1 MHFGASV
8 FKMATARIRNEE
20 WQQDDD
26 LKDMLARYV
35 KENLRRREILDFV
48 CRDFD
53 QYAWSLRSL
62 DRRLEYFNIR
72 YTDRNVVVELG
83 EIETAV
89 RQEMDGPGKLL
100 GYRALHKKLRQVHEL
115 NVPRD
120 VVYAVMYSVD
130 PVALEERAPQF
141 KKKKPKSNFTSRGSN
156 WVHSLDGHDKLMGY
170 QNSTFPIAVY
180 GCMDTCSRKILWI
193 RVWMSNS
200 DPNIIG
206 RFYLEHLFKSRKI
219 AAKLRLDRGSETGV
233 MATMH
238 AFLRQHHGDMDP
250 LETVI
255 YGPSTSN
262 QVRFA
267 DFFLLFMFLL

>member
-8 FKMATARIRNEE
+8 FKMATAQIQNEE
-20 WQQDDD
+20 SQQDDD
-26 LKDMLARYV
+26 LKDMLARYL
-35 KENLRRREILDFV
+35 KEHLRCREILDFV
-48 CRDFD
+48 CRDFG

-62 DRRLEYFNIR
+62 DRRLEYFSIR
-72 YTDRNVVVELG
+72 YTDCNVELG

-130 PVALEERAPQF
+130 PVALEERAPRF

-170 QNSTFPIAVY
+170 QNSTFLIAVY
-180 GCMDTCSRKILWI
+180 GYMDTCSRKILWI

-206 RFYLEHLFKSRKI
+206 RFYREHLLKSRKI
-219 AAKLRLDRGSETGV
+219 AAKLRLDRESETAV
-233 MATMH
+233 MATCM
-238 AFLRQHHGDMDP
+238 LRQHHGDMDP

-262 QVRFA
+262 QVRFEA
-267 DFFLLFMFLL
+267 AELPQDLINR

>member
-1 MHFGASV
+1 
-8 FKMATARIRNEE
+8 MATARIRNEE

-72 YTDRNVVVELG
+72 YTDRNVELG

-120 VVYAVMYSVD
+120 VVYAVMYNVD

-180 GCMDTCSRKILWI
+180 GCMDTSHDIVSNIPKCFMQALLMLLMEISSKSSKDTNSRAPTREYFCAFPETSALRRCTTKVSSSLAALLESLLALFPWRSSFIL
-193 RVWMSNS
+193 SLN
-200 DPNIIG
+200 
-206 RFYLEHLFKSRKI
+206 LL
-219 AAKLRLDRGSETGV
+219 
-233 MATMH
+233 
-238 AFLRQHHGDMDP
+238 
-250 LETVI
+250 
-255 YGPSTSN
+255 
-262 QVRFA
+262 QV
-267 DFFLLFMFLL
+267 

>member
-35 KENLRRREILDFV
+35 KENLRHREILDFV

-53 QYAWSLRSL
+53 QYVWSLRSL

-72 YTDRNVVVELG
+72 YIDRNVELG

-115 NVPRD
+115 NVSRD
-120 VVYAVMYSVD
+120 VVCAVMYNVD
-130 PVALEERAPQF
+130 PVALDERAQF
-141 KKKKPKSNFTSRGSN
+141 KKKKPKRQLQFTWLKLGALPRWSR
-156 WVHSLDGHDKLMGY
+156 
-170 QNSTFPIAVY
+170 
-180 GCMDTCSRKILWI
+180 
-193 RVWMSNS
+193 
-200 DPNIIG
+200 
-206 RFYLEHLFKSRKI
+206 
-219 AAKLRLDRGSETGV
+219 
-233 MATMH
+233 
-238 AFLRQHHGDMDP
+238 
-250 LETVI
+250 
-255 YGPSTSN
+255 
-262 QVRFA
+262 
-267 DFFLLFMFLL
+267 

>member
-35 KENLRRREILDFV
+35 KENLR
-48 CRDFD
+48 
-53 QYAWSLRSL
+53 SL

-72 YTDRNVVVELG
+72 YIDRNVDLG

-120 VVYAVMYSVD
+120 VVYAVMYNVD

-156 WVHSLDGHDKLMGY
+156 WVHSLDGHDKPMGY

-233 MATMH
+233 MVDNTMVTWT
-238 AFLRQHHGDMDP
+238 P
-250 LETVI
+250 
-255 YGPSTSN
+255 
-262 QVRFA
+262 
-267 DFFLLFMFLL
+267 

>member
-1 MHFGASV
+1 
-8 FKMATARIRNEE
+8 
-20 WQQDDD
+20 
-26 LKDMLARYV
+26 
-35 KENLRRREILDFV
+35 
-48 CRDFD
+48 
-53 QYAWSLRSL
+53 
-62 DRRLEYFNIR
+62 
-72 YTDRNVVVELG
+72 
-83 EIETAV
+83 
-89 RQEMDGPGKLL
+89 MDGPGRLL

-120 VVYAVMYSVD
+120 VVYAVMYNVD
-130 PVALEERAPQF
+130 PVALEGRAPQF

-206 RFYLEHLFKSRKI
+206 RFYREHLFKSRKI

>member
-8 FKMATARIRNEE
+8 FKMATAQIQNEE
-20 WQQDDD
+20 SQQDDD

-72 YTDRNVVVELG
+72 YTDCNVELG

-130 PVALEERAPQF
+130 PVALEERAPRF
-141 KKKKPKSNFTSRGSN
+141 KKKKPKSNFASRGSD

-267 DFFLLFMFLL
+267 DFFLLFMLLL

>member
-8 FKMATARIRNEE
+8 FKMATAQIQNEE
-20 WQQDDD
+20 SQQDDD
-26 LKDMLARYV
+26 LKDMLARYL
-35 KENLRRREILDFV
+35 KEHLRCREILDFV
-48 CRDFD
+48 CRDFG

-72 YTDRNVVVELG
+72 YTDCNVELG

-120 VVYAVMYSVD
+120 VVYAVMYNVD

-262 QVRFA
+262 QVRFEA
-267 DFFLLFMFLL
+267 AELPQDLINR